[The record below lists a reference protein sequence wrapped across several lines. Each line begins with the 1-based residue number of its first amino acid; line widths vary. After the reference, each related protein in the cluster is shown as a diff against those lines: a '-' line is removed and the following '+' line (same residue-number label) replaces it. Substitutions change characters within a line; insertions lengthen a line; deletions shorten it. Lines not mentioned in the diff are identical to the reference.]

1 MNWARML
8 HPAADAAERAREAA
22 ARRVER
28 TETGKRRAV
37 VDLTEAAATSGSD
50 DETGV
55 PATAGAP
62 VAAGVQCEGVTAR
75 GERCKVCSVGSSAPL
90 FVSAPLRAG
99 GRFCTTHAQ
108 GATRRR
114 AAKKTATAAA
124 GLAAAPYQPRVTRP
138 RAVRAAAAARG
149 VVGMG
154 AAIVAAA
161 RRGE

>member
-1 MNWARML
+1 MTA
-8 HPAADAAERAREAA
+8 
-22 ARRVER
+22 
-28 TETGKRRAV
+28 
-37 VDLTEAAATSGSD
+37 AAATSGSD

-55 PATAGAP
+55 PA
-62 VAAGVQCEGVTAR
+62 AAGVQCEGVTAR
-75 GERCKVCSVGSSAPL
+75 GERCKVCSVGSSAPP

-114 AAKKTATAAA
+114 AAKRTATAAA
-124 GLAAAPYQPRVTRP
+124 GLAAARPDQPRVARP
-138 RAVRAAAAARG
+138 RVVRAAAAAGRG